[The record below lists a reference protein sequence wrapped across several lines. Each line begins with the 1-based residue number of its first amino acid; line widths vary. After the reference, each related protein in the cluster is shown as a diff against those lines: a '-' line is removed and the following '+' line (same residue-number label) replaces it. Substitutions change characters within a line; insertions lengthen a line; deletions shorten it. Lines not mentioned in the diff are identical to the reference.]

1 MPNYSR
7 PRREEFKAY
16 VKNVPIDMTKV
27 RCLHSSSHSHFSW
40 IALCKGER
48 CNEVNPTVYVKH
60 QPVKRGQ
67 TTTPGTT
74 CPTLFNKCVG
84 SLTSPANHLTLKMHE
99 TGPTV
104 YSPYQR
110 RLERLTICRYNCNGS
125 TFFSVILR
133 LWVLVWSGAWTLD
146 LLHSRLAL
154 YQQANQAAG
163 TFLFKI

>member
-27 RCLHSSSHSHFSW
+27 RCLHSPSHSHFSW

-48 CNEVNPTVYVKH
+48 CKH
-60 QPVKRGQ
+60 QPVKQGQ
-67 TTTPGTT
+67 TTAPGTT

-84 SLTSPANHLTLKMHE
+84 SLTSPANHLHVTLKMHE

-104 YSPYQR
+104 YSPYQ
-110 RLERLTICRYNCNGS
+110 
-125 TFFSVILR
+125 
-133 LWVLVWSGAWTLD
+133 
-146 LLHSRLAL
+146 
-154 YQQANQAAG
+154 
-163 TFLFKI
+163 